1 MGAVREARNITK
13 IARNM
18 ALYKNYIGKK
28 MANLNE
34 NEFEMLRFIAKRES
48 RSFSEVKEHLNVDKG
63 LVTRMSKKLVSL
75 GYITIESDSND
86 MRKKLMKA
94 TKMGLEIK
102 NEVFDYEN
110 EFYNACVSVLSDTE
124 KEDFLRLLDKVY
136 LESKRLRKIGFK
148 ELKHE

>member
-1 MGAVREARNITK
+1 
-13 IARNM
+13 
-18 ALYKNYIGKK
+18 
-28 MANLNE
+28 
-34 NEFEMLRFIAKRES
+34 
-48 RSFSEVKEHLNVDKG
+48 
-63 LVTRMSKKLVSL
+63 MSKKLVSL

>member
-1 MGAVREARNITK
+1 
-13 IARNM
+13 M